1 MNHLRKKADQCSTK
15 TIWLPASQKGHYCG
29 TDMHMPT
36 GGVPVHHYLLLVLP
50 LIELPWIWLTTNSQV
65 RCWQHYI
72 WESARTSG
80 KSNISQYC
88 PWRITSCVQNANIS
102 MIAFKKSQTINNPT
116 KKKKVEKRNQTG
128 AVAEVCTAGSPRMKQ
143 INETAEISPPRLLWA
158 AASLGHLWGLQSVCL
173 HSSAWRIWLSSGS
186 CPRFANRD
194 IHY

>member
-1 MNHLRKKADQCSTK
+1 MNPLRKKAEQCSTK

-72 WESARTSG
+72 WESAWTSG
-80 KSNISQYC
+80 KSNISQHC
-88 PWRITSCVQNANIS
+88 PWRITSCVQNANIP

-116 KKKKVEKRNQTG
+116 EKKKGGKEKPNWSSSRGMHSRKSKNQADECNSWDLPATPVVGCSIFGAPLRASKVSVYTPVPGE
-128 AVAEVCTAGSPRMKQ
+128 SDFP
-143 INETAEISPPRLLWA
+143 
-158 AASLGHLWGLQSVCL
+158 LGLVPG
-173 HSSAWRIWLSSGS
+173 
-186 CPRFANRD
+186 
-194 IHY
+194 